1 MEVALAPD
9 RVQGAHIRVSRG
21 TLALAYGASEY
32 LRQLSN
38 LQLEAFTNAVS
49 FDAV

>member
-21 TLALAYGASEY
+21 TLAYGA
-32 LRQLSN
+32 RQIPEAA
-38 LQLEAFTNAVS
+38 LELAIGTLYECSV
-49 FDAV
+49 V